1 MFTEIQNSKYN
12 GDVMQMSKKDIGDYF
27 RLVVKD
33 VLKEH
38 SEDMN
43 KMGLEPKMVNGMIS
57 KVAKIYFEDRLDKEQ
72 M

>member
-12 GDVMQMSKKDIGDYF
+12 GDVMQMSKKDIGDYI